1 MRYLYAPAA
10 DYSDF
15 ASGMVLRSAPGYPGF
30 PVRLGS
36 ELFERAVHV
45 LGRRERLT
53 VWDPCC
59 GSGQLVT
66 TISLLHQEQVGEIIA
81 TDIDPAA
88 LALAEKNLALLTKH
102 GLTARRAE
110 IAKLSDRF
118 GKDSH
123 TLALDAADRLH
134 ARVRSS
140 DPIQVRVR
148 RADIFDVSTL
158 AQAVEGASIDLVIT
172 DLPYGRQTYLQGPA
186 QGVVE
191 VDAVLAN
198 LGSVLPH
205 HAVIVL
211 VLAGRHLPSSK
222 RRAQAKIRA
231 GGRIAGIYRAAL
243 D

>member
-123 TLALDAADRLH
+123 TLALDAADRLQ

-172 DLPYGRQTYLQGPA
+172 DLPYGRQTYLQGSP
-186 QGVVE
+186 QDGVE
-191 VDAVLAN
+191 ADAMLAN
-198 LGSVLPH
+198 LSSVLPH
-205 HAVIVL
+205 QAVIVL
-211 VLAGRHLPSSK
+211 VLAGRRLPSSK
-222 RRAQAKIRA
+222 PRAQAKIRA
-231 GGRIAGIYRAAL
+231 GGRIAGIYRAA
-243 D
+243 

>member
-123 TLALDAADRLH
+123 ALALAAADRLQ

-172 DLPYGRQTYLQGPA
+172 DLPYGRQTCLHGSPPD
-186 QGVVE
+186 VVE

-198 LGSVLPH
+198 LSSVLPH

-211 VLAGRHLPSSK
+211 VLAGRHLPGSK

-231 GGRIAGIYRAAL
+231 GGRIAGIYRAAQ

>member
-1 MRYLYAPAA
+1 
-10 DYSDF
+10 
-15 ASGMVLRSAPGYPGF
+15 
-30 PVRLGS
+30 VRLGS

-45 LGRRERLT
+45 LDRRERLT

-66 TISLLHQEQVGEIIA
+66 TISLLHQEQVAEIIA

-102 GLTARRAE
+102 GLTAMRAE

-123 TLALDAADRLH
+123 TLALAAADRLQ

-140 DPIQVRVR
+140 DPIEVHVR

-172 DLPYGRQTYLQGPA
+172 DLPYGRQTYLQGSA
-186 QGVVE
+186 QDVVE
-191 VDAVLAN
+191 VDAMLAN
-198 LGSVLPH
+198 LSSVLPH

-231 GGRIAGIYRAAL
+231 GGRIAGIYRAAK

>member
-1 MRYLYAPAA
+1 
-10 DYSDF
+10 
-15 ASGMVLRSAPGYPGF
+15 MVLRSAPGYPGF

-36 ELFERAVHV
+36 ELFERAVRV
-45 LGRRERLT
+45 LDRREPLT

-123 TLALDAADRLH
+123 ALALAAADRLQ

-140 DPIQVRVR
+140 DPIEVRAR

-172 DLPYGRQTYLQGPA
+172 DLPYGRQTYWQGSSP
-186 QGVVE
+186 QDGVE
-191 VDAVLAN
+191 VDAMLAN
-198 LGSVLPH
+198 LSSVLPH